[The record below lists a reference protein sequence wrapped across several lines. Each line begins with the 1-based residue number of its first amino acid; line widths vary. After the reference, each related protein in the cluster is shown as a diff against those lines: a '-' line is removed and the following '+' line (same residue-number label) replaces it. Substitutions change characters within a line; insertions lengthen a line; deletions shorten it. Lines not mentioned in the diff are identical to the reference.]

1 MCIRADPWLFFGGLS
16 AARGPEA
23 GSQKPTKAKR
33 YYTTMASAGSSRR
46 KAAHGP
52 TVNAI
57 KRAKFE
63 AKQERWPQAALQQ
76 NSTQTSSSWY
86 NGREEYSAYI
96 TVEDVHIIRKL
107 RDGIDISDIEEGRR
121 TRLRRISDWIEP
133 FFDLKEVPSCNTT
146 SSSNN
151 NAKKKKDRTFIAE
164 GTETVRMMIQRCEIA
179 TGKTSSDDDDTETE
193 HPPPIRL
200 LSILSKPAT
209 FFDAPTHLLGDV
221 EERNNLITTN
231 NKTIPPFKI
240 IIANEEALSAICG
253 FRIAR
258 GAMACGVIPT
268 YMQRNGYTWL
278 ERLLSKETT
287 VRLLAMDSISNTANM
302 GSILRTASAFSID
315 AIILSD
321 DSCDAWYRQSVRTS
335 MGHVISIPILRVS
348 DWEKGSSND
357 KKYEGNSNE
366 IINGLKQVIR
376 WLRASNVECFAA
388 VVDDDDEDK
397 SKCFPPLV
405 TLEHDK
411 DCGIRRTWCC
421 VLGNEGHGIR
431 KEVIQECD
439 KRIRIG
445 MASSVDSLS
454 LPIAAGILMHA
465 LSSRS
470 RRS

>member
-1 MCIRADPWLFFGGLS
+1 
-16 AARGPEA
+16 
-23 GSQKPTKAKR
+23 
-33 YYTTMASAGSSRR
+33 
-46 KAAHGP
+46 
-52 TVNAI
+52 
-57 KRAKFE
+57 
-63 AKQERWPQAALQQ
+63 
-76 NSTQTSSSWY
+76 
-86 NGREEYSAYI
+86 
-96 TVEDVHIIRKL
+96 
-107 RDGIDISDIEEGRR
+107 
-121 TRLRRISDWIEP
+121 
-133 FFDLKEVPSCNTT
+133 
-146 SSSNN
+146 
-151 NAKKKKDRTFIAE
+151 
-164 GTETVRMMIQRCEIA
+164 
-179 TGKTSSDDDDTETE
+179 
-193 HPPPIRL
+193 
-200 LSILSKPAT
+200 
-209 FFDAPTHLLGDV
+209 
-221 EERNNLITTN
+221 
-231 NKTIPPFKI
+231 
-240 IIANEEALSAICG
+240 
-253 FRIAR
+253 
-258 GAMACGVIPT
+258 
-268 YMQRNGYTWL
+268 
-278 ERLLSKETT
+278 
-287 VRLLAMDSISNTANM
+287 MDSISNTANM

-366 IINGLKQVIR
+366 MSNGLKQVIR

-465 LSSRS
+465 FSSRS

>member
-1 MCIRADPWLFFGGLS
+1 M
-16 AARGPEA
+16 
-23 GSQKPTKAKR
+23 
-33 YYTTMASAGSSRR
+33 
-46 KAAHGP
+46 
-52 TVNAI
+52 
-57 KRAKFE
+57 
-63 AKQERWPQAALQQ
+63 
-76 NSTQTSSSWY
+76 
-86 NGREEYSAYI
+86 
-96 TVEDVHIIRKL
+96 
-107 RDGIDISDIEEGRR
+107 
-121 TRLRRISDWIEP
+121 
-133 FFDLKEVPSCNTT
+133 PSCNTT

-179 TGKTSSDDDDTETE
+179 TGKTSSDYDDIELQ
-193 HPPPIRL
+193 PPPIRL

-221 EERNNLITTN
+221 EERNNLITNN
-231 NKTIPPFKI
+231 NKAIPPFKI

-278 ERLLSKETT
+278 ERLLSKDETT

-348 DWEKGSSND
+348 DWEKGLSND

-366 IINGLKQVIR
+366 MSDGLTKVIR

-388 VVDDDDEDK
+388 VVDDDDEDN
-397 SKCFPPLV
+397 SKYFPPLV
-405 TLEHDK
+405 TLEHDT
-411 DCGIRRTWCC
+411 DCTLSWCC
-421 VLGNEGHGIR
+421 VLGNEGHGIH